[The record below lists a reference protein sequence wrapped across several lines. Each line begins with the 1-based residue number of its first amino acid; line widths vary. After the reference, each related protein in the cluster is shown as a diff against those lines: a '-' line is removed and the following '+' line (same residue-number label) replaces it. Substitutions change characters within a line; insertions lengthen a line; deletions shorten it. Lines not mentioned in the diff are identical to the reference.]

1 MTQTDF
7 MTQLAN
13 RLIDIPLEER
23 RAALDFYNN
32 YFQDA
37 RDEGK
42 SEEDVIASLES
53 PVQIASR
60 IRAEFAFAEA
70 RRDPANPKNTGRVLA
85 AVFGILS
92 LPITIPAAIVVLALG
107 ITLAA
112 IVLAVVV
119 TAVAV
124 VLACATSAFLVGVNA
139 AVLLFT
145 GAGTGAMFPVLLGMA
160 LMALGL
166 AVLLA
171 LLFWLVLRLLARMIA
186 WAGRGIYK
194 LFAGNKTGEAK

>member
-1 MTQTDF
+1 M
-7 MTQLAN
+7 
-13 RLIDIPLEER
+13 
-23 RAALDFYNN
+23 
-32 YFQDA
+32 
-37 RDEGK
+37 
-42 SEEDVIASLES
+42 
-53 PVQIASR
+53 
-60 IRAEFAFAEA
+60 
-70 RRDPANPKNTGRVLA
+70 
-85 AVFGILS
+85 
-92 LPITIPAAIVVLALG
+92 
-107 ITLAA
+107 
-112 IVLAVVV
+112 LAVVV

-124 VLACATSAFLVGVNA
+124 VLACAASAFLVGVNA